1 MFNEHED
8 LAPEQCPDC
17 GSNHTRTDWIF
28 NFHKCEDCSALWA
41 FDKNDPDY
49 EEALY
54 LSQLPNEDDEY
65 VANLIRKE
73 DEKEE
78 EEFMEEMRRKS
89 EPDYF

>member
-17 GSNHTRTDWIF
+17 GGNHTRTDWIF

-49 EEALY
+49 DDEIVLNEEAYRELTEN
-54 LSQLPNEDDEY
+54 LEESHLPEN
-65 VANLIRKE
+65 
-73 DEKEE
+73 
-78 EEFMEEMRRKS
+78 F
-89 EPDYF
+89 